1 MDLKAF
7 ATLITLKC
15 NYLAMVQIDYK
26 AIGLKVGLEIHQQLD
41 THKLFCQ
48 CESELNDDDAKEFIR
63 LLRPAQ
69 SEIGEVDKA
78 AVSEAKKHLRF
89 RYQAPATTCLVEADE
104 EPPHDVNPEAVDISL
119 EFAQIVDAKVVDE
132 IQFMRKIVIDGSN
145 TAGFQ
150 RTALVALGGAMK
162 MGDFTSDE
170 LESIGILTISLEED
184 AARKV
189 KENDAE
195 IVYRLDRLGIPL
207 IEIATQPE
215 IKTPSEAKDVALRIG
230 SLLRATKKVKRGI
243 GTIREDLNI
252 SISKGARVEIKGVQ
266 EPKLISI
273 YVEEEAIRQLLLIE
287 AKKGLEKRNVDKN
300 NFSETKDLSDNFQN
314 TKSKILSKW
323 LEKKGV
329 ILGIKLK
336 GFAGLFSGDLT
347 SKIGVSS
354 ENHHTKKE
362 RRVLGPELADYL
374 KPIGIKGLFHSD
386 ELPGYGISEDEVN
399 KVNSALNMEKMDGFV
414 LIAEME
420 DKAKDAGEIIIK
432 RAKAAFEGVPEE
444 TRDPQPDGTT
454 SYSRPLPGKARMYPE
469 TDVPPISITKEKME
483 KIKAHLPELPEEK
496 QKKLIENYKISIDWA
511 KQLIAQGYDDLFI
524 GLCHRYKDPKMYK
537 IIGRVLLNTFS
548 ELESEGMDVHKIDKD
563 LLVEVFDSLKS
574 GMFAKEGIADILK
587 YVLEKNVSIKQAI
600 LELDLG
606 GVAEDELEKVLNS
619 LISQKMEFIKSK
631 GMEAAG
637 PLMGVVMKE
646 LRGKVDGEKVNLA
659 LKKKIE
665 EIVNS

>member
-1 MDLKAF
+1 MNSKAF
-7 ATLITLKC
+7 ATLITLKY
-15 NYLAMVQIDYK
+15 NYRAMVLIDYK

-48 CESELNDDDAKEFIR
+48 CESVLNDNEAVEFVR
-63 LLRPAQ
+63 LLRPAH
-69 SEIGEVDKA
+69 SEMGEVDQA
-78 AVSEAKKHLRF
+78 AISEAKKELRF
-89 RYQAPATTCLVEADE
+89 RYQAPPTTCLVEADE

-119 EFAQIVDAKVVDE
+119 EFAQMVDAKPVDE

-150 RTALVALGGAMK
+150 RTAIVALGGSMK
-162 MGDFTSDE
+162 MGDYAKDE
-170 LESIGILTISLEED
+170 LDSIGISTISLEED

-189 KENDAE
+189 KETESE

-215 IKTPSEAKDVALRIG
+215 IKTPSQAKNVALRIG

-252 SISKGARVEIKGVQ
+252 SISEGARVEIKGVQ

-287 AKKGLEKRNVDKN
+287 AKKELNRRNVDKM
-300 NFSETKDLSDNFQN
+300 NFSDPKDLSDIFHN
-314 TKSKILSKW
+314 TKSNVLSKW

-336 GFAGLFSGDLT
+336 GFSGLFSGDLT
-347 SKIGVSS
+347 SAIGISS
-354 ENHHTKKE
+354 ENQHTKKE
-362 RRVLGPELADYL
+362 RRVLGPEMADYL
-374 KPIGIKGLFHSD
+374 KLLGIKGLFHSD
-386 ELPGYGISEDEVN
+386 ELPGYGISEEEVKN
-399 KVNSALNMEKMDGFV
+399 VNSALNMEKLDGFV
-414 LIAEME
+414 LVAEME
-420 DKAKDAGEIIIK
+420 DKAKQACEIVIK

-469 TDVPPISITKEKME
+469 TDVPPIRITKEKME

-496 QKKLIENYKISIDWA
+496 QRRFIENYKISIDWA
-511 KQLIAQGYDDLFI
+511 KQLIAQGFDDLFI
-524 GLCHRYKDPKMYK
+524 GLCDRYKDPKMYK

-548 ELESEGMDVHKIDKD
+548 ELESEGLDVIKINKD
-563 LLVEVFDSLKS
+563 LLIDVFDSFKE
-574 GMFAKEGIADILK
+574 GMFAKEGIAEILK
-587 YVLEKNVSIKQAI
+587 YILEKNVSVKHAI
-600 LELDLG
+600 SELDLG

-619 LISQKMEFIKSK
+619 VIDQKMEFIKSK
-631 GMEAAG
+631 GLESAG
-637 PLMGVVMKE
+637 PLMGVVMKK
-646 LRGKVDGEKVNLA
+646 LRGKVDGKKVNQA

-665 EIVNS
+665 EIINS